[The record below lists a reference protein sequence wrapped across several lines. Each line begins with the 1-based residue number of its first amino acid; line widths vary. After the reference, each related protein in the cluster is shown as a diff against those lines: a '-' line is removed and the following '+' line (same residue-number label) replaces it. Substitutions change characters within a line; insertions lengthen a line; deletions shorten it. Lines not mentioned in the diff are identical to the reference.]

1 MAIPIMGNPVLWI
14 LVRSDKGKSRLKHV
28 YFTKMLTPKYI
39 LQNVDTKIYTP
50 KYEQQYIDTKMLTLK
65 YRCQNVDTKI
75 YTPKCWHQ
83 NIGNNI

>member
-50 KYEQQYIDTKMLTLK
+50 KYWQQLYRHQNVDSK
-65 YRCQNVDTKI
+65 YRHQNVDTKI
-75 YTPKCWHQ
+75 
-83 NIGNNI
+83 